1 MSVEFF
7 MHDSYQRHNRRRQE
21 HLASL
26 ALPLAGKR
34 VLELGAGVGDHTSF
48 FIDRN
53 CSVTVTDVREEN
65 IAYVRSRYPG
75 INARLI
81 DIEVNT
87 PADLQAHDVVY
98 AYGLL
103 YHLGDPCSSLAR
115 IASLT
120 NEMLLLET
128 CVSFGAHEAVNLVNE
143 DIRDPTQAAH
153 GMGCRPTRP
162 WVFNSLKRL
171 FSHVYI
177 TRTQPWHEEFPI
189 DWRGA
194 PPANNTGLYRSVFVA
209 SRRPIANT
217 FLADH
222 LVDVQERV

>member
-103 YHLGDPCSSLAR
+103 YHLGDPCSVH
-115 IASLT
+115 
-120 NEMLLLET
+120 M
-128 CVSFGAHEAVNLVNE
+128 
-143 DIRDPTQAAH
+143 
-153 GMGCRPTRP
+153 RP
-162 WVFNSLKRL
+162 
-171 FSHVYI
+171 
-177 TRTQPWHEEFPI
+177 
-189 DWRGA
+189 
-194 PPANNTGLYRSVFVA
+194 
-209 SRRPIANT
+209 
-217 FLADH
+217 
-222 LVDVQERV
+222 